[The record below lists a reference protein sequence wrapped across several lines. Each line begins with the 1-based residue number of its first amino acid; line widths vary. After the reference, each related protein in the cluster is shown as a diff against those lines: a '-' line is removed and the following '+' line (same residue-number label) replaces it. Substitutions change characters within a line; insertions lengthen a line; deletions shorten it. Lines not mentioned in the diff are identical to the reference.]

1 LSSQTEEFLV
11 NAAFL
16 LVTTAWLAGADQ
28 PAPSAATVDP
38 PAATASCC
46 GDCGSGCGHGFLE
59 KFRGLFHHDCCES
72 SCKPTCAHECKPTCV
87 KECKPK
93 CVQECKPKCV
103 KECKPVCEKSCCDS
117 CRPRL
122 LERLRG
128 LFHKD
133 CCDSGCKGSCGSS
146 CDTCRRGLFSRL
158 RDWFHSRHCC
168 ENACCDSACDGTTVT
183 PGGTIVPGPGR
194 AEPLAPPKDAPK
206 KMPSPAKETLLNPAP
221 GFAPTANVTVDTE
234 TKSPFELNRR
244 YVSRVDRAPDYSWL
258 TGQLFYVHADGG
270 LWVLRYAPL
279 WKEDPNGGSMVLAR
293 DLRMDSYHEGDL
305 VTVHGEIISQH
316 GSEFLGGPLYQVHSI
331 KLIDRAGE

>member
-1 LSSQTEEFLV
+1 V

-28 PAPSAATVDP
+28 PAPPAAQVNP
-38 PAATASCC
+38 PAATNSCC
-46 GDCGSGCGHGFLE
+46 GGCGGGCGHGFLE
-59 KFRGLFHHDCCES
+59 KFRGLFHRDCCET
-72 SCKPTCAHECKPTCV
+72 SCKPTCAH
-87 KECKPK
+87 ECKPK

-103 KECKPVCEKSCCDS
+103 KECKPACEKTCCDS

-128 LFHKD
+128 LFHRD
-133 CCDSGCKGSCGSS
+133 CCDHGCKGSCGSS

-158 RDWFHSRHCC
+158 RDWFHSRRCC
-168 ENACCDSACDGTTVT
+168 ENACCDGGTVT
-183 PGGTIVPGPGR
+183 PAPGR
-194 AEPLAPPKDAPK
+194 AEPIAPPKDAPK
-206 KMPSPAKETLLNPAP
+206 KMPSPAKETQLINPAP
-221 GFAPTANVTVDTE
+221 GFAPTANVTVETE
-234 TKSPFELNRR
+234 TKSPFELHRR

-293 DLRMDSYHEGDL
+293 DLRMDTYHEGDL
-305 VTVHGEIISQH
+305 VTVHGEIVSQH

-331 KLIDRAGE
+331 KLVERAGE

>member
-1 LSSQTEEFLV
+1 V

-28 PAPSAATVDP
+28 PAPPAAPVANP
-38 PAATASCC
+38 PAASSSCC
-46 GDCGSGCGHGFLE
+46 GDCGGGCGHGFLE
-59 KFRGLFHHDCCES
+59 RLHGLFHHDGCCETA
-72 SCKPTCAHECKPTCV
+72 CKPSCAKECKPTCV

-103 KECKPVCEKSCCDS
+103 QECKPKCVKECKPACEKSCCDS

-122 LERLRG
+122 LDRLRD
-128 LFHKD
+128 LFHHD
-133 CCDSGCKGSCGSS
+133 CCDHGCKGGCGSS
-146 CDTCRRGLFSRL
+146 CDSCRHGLFARL
-158 RDWFHSRHCC
+158 RDWFHNRHCC
-168 ENACCDSACDGTTVT
+168 QDSCCDSGHGTV
-183 PGGTIVPGPGR
+183 VPGT
-194 AEPLAPPKDAPK
+194 AEPIAPPKDAPK
-206 KMPSPAKETLLNPAP
+206 KMPSPKEVQNLTPTP
-221 GFAPTANVTVDTE
+221 SFAPANTTIETE

-293 DLRMDSYHEGDL
+293 DLRMDSFREGDL

-331 KLIDRAGE
+331 KLVERSGE